1 MPPGAI
7 CVEEGRVGARGG
19 MGSGR
24 AVIDGDWYGF
34 EVGRGAKGYFDR
46 EAWKPVR
53 TSLAGVSRSDFL

>member
-1 MPPGAI
+1 M
-7 CVEEGRVGARGG
+7 
-19 MGSGR
+19 
-24 AVIDGDWYGF
+24 IDGDWYGF